1 VSGTA
6 REVLTTSAV
15 LDSAHLGDIEGAFG
29 RIRMD
34 ATDHGRTLKTRLIT
48 LLTIVGPGPDRHGR
62 PTITNRSTS
71 VKETIRA
78 AAIQPITGPVA

>member
-1 VSGTA
+1 VPEPTSQGSVSGTA
-6 REVLTTSAV
+6 REALTTSAV

-48 LLTIVGPGPDRHGR
+48 LLTIVGPGLIVMVGR
-62 PTITNRSTS
+62 PSPTDL
-71 VKETIRA
+71 RA
-78 AAIQPITGPVA
+78 